1 MRRFIEGA
9 DRSQVTLFPE
19 ALEDWI
25 DEDNPVRVIDVFV
38 DGLGLGELGFGGVE
52 PEATGRPSYHPSVLL
67 KLYIYGYLNR
77 VQSSRRLE
85 REAGRNVE
93 VMWLLGRLTPDH
105 KTIADFRKDNGMAL
119 RRVCARFVE
128 LCRKMGLLTTASVA
142 IDGSKFKAVNNRD
155 KNFTR
160 AKVERRRA
168 QLEESVARYL
178 SQLDT
183 ADRQEPTEALTMKVA
198 RLNDKLAKLKE
209 EMNKLAAYEKQ
220 MLASP
225 DQQVSLT
232 DPDSRSMAT
241 SGRGSGVVGYNVQV
255 AVDTEHHLIVTHEV
269 TTSGSDRAQ
278 LANVA
283 KQAKAVLQAETLE
296 AVADRGYFSS
306 PEILACHQA
315 GITVTLPKPLTSG
328 AKSDGRFG
336 KQDFVYLPEEDV
348 YRCPA
353 GARLPYRYTNEEA
366 GKVLRRYWT
375 TACAT
380 CSLKSQ
386 CTTGPERRITR
397 WEHEHLLDIVQQRL
411 DACQPAR
418 HASASRDSRASVRH
432 DEGTHGRNALPDQ
445 DAAESRRRDGALGP
459 CLQSDA
465 RHQYRRH
472 QAAHGGNRGLTRLDC
487 GLSDSK
493 SCVRTVE

>member
-1 MRRFIEGA
+1 MKRFVLGV
-9 DRSQVTLFPE
+9 DRVQSTLLPGCLDDF
-19 ALEDWI
+19 I
-25 DEDNPVRVIDVFV
+25 DESNPVRAIDAFV
-38 DGLGLGELGFGGVE
+38 DALNLAELGFDGVS
-52 PEATGRPSYHPSVLL
+52 PAATGRPSYHPSVLL

-93 VMWLLGRLTPDH
+93 VMWLLGRLVPDH
-105 KTIADFRKDNGMAL
+105 KTIADFRKDNCSAL
-119 RRVCARFVE
+119 RKVCARFVE
-128 LCRKMGLLTTASVA
+128 LCREMGLLTKASVA

-183 ADRQEPTEALTMKVA
+183 ADRQEPTEVLAAKAT
-198 RLNDKLAKLKE
+198 RLKEKLAKLKE
-209 EMNKLAAYEKQ
+209 EMAKLAAYEKQ
-220 MLASP
+220 MLASS
-225 DQQVSLT
+225 DQQISLT

-255 AVDTEHHLIVTHEV
+255 AVETEHHLIVTHEV
-269 TTSGSDRAQ
+269 TNSGSDRAQ

-283 KQAKAVLQAETLE
+283 KQAKAVLETETLE
-296 AVADRGYFSS
+296 AVADRGYFNS
-306 PEILACHQA
+306 PEILACHEA

-336 KQDFVYLPEEDV
+336 KQDFVYLIDEDV

-353 GARLPYRYTNEEA
+353 GERLPYRYTNEEA
-366 GKVLRRYWT
+366 GKILRRYWT
-375 TACAT
+375 TACSK
-380 CSLKSQ
+380 CPLKSQ

-397 WEHEHLLDIVQQRL
+397 WEHEQLLDDVQRRL
-411 DACQPAR
+411 DANPQAMRQRRETVEHPFGTIKAR
-418 HASASRDSRASVRH
+418 MGA
-432 DEGTHGRNALPDQ
+432 THFLMKTLPKV
-445 DAAESRRRDGALGP
+445 AAEMALSV
-459 CLQSDA
+459 LA
-465 RHQYRRH
+465 Y
-472 QAAHGGNRGLTRLDC
+472 NLTRVINIL
-487 GLSDSK
+487 GIGPLIAAI
-493 SCVRTVE
+493 RA